1 MMVLSQS
8 YRFRWIVCQ
17 LEALRRC
24 FPFAICRTLD
34 DLPRS
39 LDETYD
45 RILLG
50 IAHERQEYAQR
61 LFQCLSVSFRPLR
74 VEELAEILSIQFD
87 AGAVPN
93 YDANW
98 RAENPEEAVLSACS
112 TLITIVDVDGARIV
126 QFSHFSVEEY
136 LTSERLANAGGH
148 LSQYHILP
156 RSAHTILA
164 QASLSALLSLDDM
177 VDKTSMN
184 NFPLAIYAARY
195 WVDHAQ
201 FDNVS
206 SSIKEAMQRLFDSA
220 KPHFATWVWV
230 YDIDYPSREI
240 MFAAHPTPPEAVP
253 LYYATLCGF
262 RGVVKHLIVIRPQDV
277 SAEGG
282 YYCTPLHAAIFNG
295 NIDIMRLLL
304 EHGADATA
312 FPVNFYGISTPQS
325 PLHEATRRGRLD
337 MMELLLDN
345 HADVNVQDR
354 RGRTQLFEASLG
366 GDLEVAQLLLRHGA
380 ASDTHDVDGWTPL
393 MAAAHNGHSDIVHL
407 LLQRNA
413 AVDSSENGG
422 WTSLAITSQFGH
434 LDIVR
439 LLLESGAAVDSCDE
453 NGWTPLAVAS
463 RHGHPDIVHLLLQS
477 GAAADSSDNDG
488 WTPLAVASRH
498 GHPDIVHLLL
508 QSGTSVDSRN
518 NDGDTPL
525 AIASQHGH
533 PEIVRLLLQ
542 NGAAVGSRT
551 DNGLTPSGG
560 AS

>member
-24 FPFAICRTLD
+24 FPFAIRRTLD

-61 LFQCLSVSFRPLR
+61 LFHCLSVSFRPLR

-136 LTSERLANAGGH
+136 LTSERLANAGEH
-148 LSQYHILP
+148 LSRYHILP

-164 QASLSALLSLDDM
+164 QASLGALLSLDDK

-206 SSIKEAMQRLFDSA
+206 SSIKEQCSDSLTPPNRTL
-220 KPHFATWVWV
+220 PHGCGYT
-230 YDIDYPSREI
+230 ISTTHLGKSCSQP
-240 MFAAHPTPPEAVP
+240 AHPTPPEAVP

-262 RGVVKHLIVIRPQDV
+262 RGVVEHLIVIRPQD
-277 SAEGG
+277 
-282 YYCTPLHAAIFNG
+282 
-295 NIDIMRLLL
+295 
-304 EHGADATA
+304 
-312 FPVNFYGISTPQS
+312 
-325 PLHEATRRGRLD
+325 
-337 MMELLLDN
+337 
-345 HADVNVQDR
+345 
-354 RGRTQLFEASLG
+354 
-366 GDLEVAQLLLRHGA
+366 
-380 ASDTHDVDGWTPL
+380 
-393 MAAAHNGHSDIVHL
+393 
-407 LLQRNA
+407 
-413 AVDSSENGG
+413 
-422 WTSLAITSQFGH
+422 
-434 LDIVR
+434 
-439 LLLESGAAVDSCDE
+439 
-453 NGWTPLAVAS
+453 
-463 RHGHPDIVHLLLQS
+463 
-477 GAAADSSDNDG
+477 
-488 WTPLAVASRH
+488 
-498 GHPDIVHLLL
+498 
-508 QSGTSVDSRN
+508 
-518 NDGDTPL
+518 
-525 AIASQHGH
+525 
-533 PEIVRLLLQ
+533 
-542 NGAAVGSRT
+542 
-551 DNGLTPSGG
+551 
-560 AS
+560 